1 MGKVIPML
9 GGSGNADSDELTAY
23 RQHVLENYTAITH
36 DTDGEPGTGTMP
48 NLTAGSTVNHAT
60 GNATKVIVGDEA
72 FISTNTD
79 GVTRAE
85 IRYNNKPGYIEGN
98 TLLGVEQSKMA
109 NAIGLNSLKISAGN
123 TVLGVQGDAWTV
135 WTGDASAE
143 SGHVLPGKTYWRN
156 GVKMTGNMAIQ
167 NADVSGSDRAYA
179 TNVSAWGGVI
189 CLGVRNGHYLNGVNW
204 IQADIAGLQAANI
217 REGINIGG
225 LTGTLKDM
233 SVNHVPFDG
242 ASFSGVLAK
251 GAEICNWYNNN
262 VLRNPVEITG
272 DGLRMV
278 YSTANL
284 QFNKFCPKESIT
296 FSPFKTVRVS
306 IKFNGS
312 SRGKGHAALN
322 VYRADTSR
330 SNVLLNSSTG
340 LLKYTTI
347 GMDNPGTI
355 YTGDLDVSAVNDE
368 GFLAIYFTNAKDVNY
383 TSYFITR
390 IEFLT

>member
-1 MGKVIPML
+1 MGNVLM
-9 GGSGNADSDELTAY
+9 GGGGGGADLDGLTAIPY
-23 RQHVLENYTAITH
+23 NVLVDKVFYGAGN
-36 DTDGEPGTGTMP
+36 DEPQRWTMP
-48 NLTAGSTVNHAT
+48 NLTAESTVNYAT

-72 FISTNTD
+72 FLSTNTD
-79 GVTRAE
+79 GVTRVQ

-135 WTGDASAE
+135 WTGNASAE
-143 SGHVLPGKTYWRN
+143 SGHVLSGKTYWRN

-179 TNVSAWGGVI
+179 TNVSAWGGVM
-189 CLGVRNGHYLNGVNW
+189 CLGVRNRHYLNGVNW

-225 LTGTLKDM
+225 LTGSLKDLA
-233 SVNHVPFDG
+233 VNHVPFDG

-251 GAEICNWYNNN
+251 GAERCNWYSNHIMRTP
-262 VLRNPVEITG
+262 LEITG
-272 DGLRMV
+272 DGIRMI

-296 FSPFKTVRVS
+296 FSAFKTIRVS

-312 SRGKGHAALN
+312 SRGKGHATLM
-322 VYRADTSR
+322 VYRSDTSR
-330 SNVLLNSSTG
+330 SNILLNSSTG
-340 LLKYTTI
+340 LLKSTTI
-347 GMDNPGTI
+347 GMTNSGTI
-355 YTGDLDVSAVNDE
+355 YTGDLDISAVNDE
-368 GFLAIYFTNAKDVNY
+368 GFLTIHFTNAEDVNY

-390 IEFLT
+390 IEFLI

>member
-9 GGSGNADSDELTAY
+9 GGGGNADSDELTAY

-48 NLTAGSTVNHAT
+48 NLTAESTVNHAT

-204 IQADIAGLQAANI
+204 IQADIAGLQLSLI
-217 REGINIGG
+217 HI
-225 LTGTLKDM
+225 
-233 SVNHVPFDG
+233 
-242 ASFSGVLAK
+242 
-251 GAEICNWYNNN
+251 
-262 VLRNPVEITG
+262 
-272 DGLRMV
+272 
-278 YSTANL
+278 
-284 QFNKFCPKESIT
+284 
-296 FSPFKTVRVS
+296 
-306 IKFNGS
+306 
-312 SRGKGHAALN
+312 
-322 VYRADTSR
+322 
-330 SNVLLNSSTG
+330 
-340 LLKYTTI
+340 
-347 GMDNPGTI
+347 
-355 YTGDLDVSAVNDE
+355 
-368 GFLAIYFTNAKDVNY
+368 
-383 TSYFITR
+383 
-390 IEFLT
+390 

>member
-9 GGSGNADSDELTAY
+9 GGGGSGADLDMITA
-23 RQHVLENYTAITH
+23 TAA
-36 DTDGEPGTGTMP
+36 DVR
-48 NLTAGSTVNHAT
+48 AG
-60 GNATKVIVGDEA
+60 KVIVD
-72 FISTNTD
+72 
-79 GVTRAE
+79 
-85 IRYNNKPGYIEGN
+85 KEGN
-98 TLLGVEQSKMA
+98 PVTGTEPERGAWNGAVGM
-109 NAIGLNSLKISAGN
+109 NAQVAIPEGHHNGAGK
-123 TVLGVQGDAWTV
+123 V
-135 WTGDASAE
+135 
-143 SGHVLPGKTYWRN
+143 SGPSVAY
-156 GVKMTGNMAIQ
+156 Q
-167 NADVSGSDRAYA
+167 NADVAGSDRAYA
-179 TNVSAWGGVI
+179 TNVSAWGGVM

-251 GAEICNWYNNN
+251 GAEICSWYNNN

-272 DGLRMV
+272 DGLRMM
-278 YSTANL
+278 YSRAKL

-312 SRGKGHAALN
+312 SRGKGHATLM
-322 VYRADTSR
+322 VYRSDTSR
-330 SNVLLNSSTG
+330 SDILLNRSTG
-340 LLKYTTI
+340 LLKSTTI
-347 GMDNPGTI
+347 GMTNSGTI

-368 GFLAIYFTNAKDVNY
+368 GFLAIHFTNAEDVNY

-390 IEFLT
+390 IEFLI